1 MAAAVVHEAR
11 DSETFAPVPF
21 DDTRFIFLDGYSD
34 TSSYKSYAATVATHN
49 VGSEIMG
56 DIEDEIEEA
65 PQPQPRDELNSELP
79 LEESS
84 NLDEQQPV
92 DCKIPKNLLLK
103 LKSYIFIQ
111 SQKEEEFSLDDLQE
125 QFNDKFE
132 VPSNVEL
139 EYELQKLG
147 IVVLKYAQYKMKMT
161 PKPQFLADYARQK
174 SNVKVCKISIG
185 KIFSLH
191 IYCCCFNCW

>member
-1 MAAAVVHEAR
+1 MATAVVHETPR
-11 DSETFAPVPF
+11 DSEI
-21 DDTRFIFLDGYSD
+21 DDTFSDGCSD
-34 TSSYKSYAATVATHN
+34 TSSYKSFKDV
-49 VGSEIMG
+49 
-56 DIEDEIEEA
+56 IEEA
-65 PQPQPRDELNSELP
+65 PQDELNSELP

-84 NLDEQQPV
+84 NLDEQQPI

-125 QFNDKFE
+125 EFNDKFE

-174 SNVKVCKISIG
+174 SNVKVCKITIG

-191 IYCCCFNCW
+191 IYCCC

>member
-1 MAAAVVHEAR
+1 MATAFVHEAL

-21 DDTRFIFLDGYSD
+21 DNTRFIFLDAYSD

-56 DIEDEIEEA
+56 DIEDVIEEET
-65 PQPQPRDELNSELP
+65 QPRDELNSEQP

-84 NLDEQQPV
+84 NLDEQQAV

-111 SQKEEEFSLDDLQE
+111 SQKEEEFSLDDLQKE
-125 QFNDKFE
+125 FNDKFE

-174 SNVKVCKISIG
+174 SNVKVCM
-185 KIFSLH
+185 
-191 IYCCCFNCW
+191 